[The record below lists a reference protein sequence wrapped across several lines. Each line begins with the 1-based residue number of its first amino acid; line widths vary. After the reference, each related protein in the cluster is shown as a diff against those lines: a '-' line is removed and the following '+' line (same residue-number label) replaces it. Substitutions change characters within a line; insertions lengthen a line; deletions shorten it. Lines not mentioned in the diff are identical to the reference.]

1 VVKEWPV
8 RIARSASLTVFT
20 ALATMWAGVL
30 VVLGMW
36 VMFSL
41 SQRMPVLAP
50 VLQSGGLAAV
60 AGGQFVFMAWVA
72 DRLLPGAARR
82 VVGPLEVLCF
92 LVFVGGL
99 AGTLWFLL
107 GPVVAP
113 ASGGGH

>member
-1 VVKEWPV
+1 M
-8 RIARSASLTVFT
+8 TVFT
-20 ALATMWAGVL
+20 ALATLWAGLL

-41 SQRMPVLAP
+41 SQRMPLLAP
-50 VLQSGGLAAV
+50 VLQCGGLAAV

-82 VVGPLEVLCF
+82 VVGPLEVFSF

-99 AGTLWFLL
+99 IGTVWFLL
-107 GPVVAP
+107 GPIAAP
-113 ASGGGH
+113 AGGGGH